1 MKMLPIPVG
10 VQHCMIVDFLHAITR
25 LVDVVPDYIYAA
37 RRRRHGR
44 KLLLLDSF
52 VLTTIAA
59 EPLFAQ
65 SVLKMIWGNNYIVAV
80 SVVHLMETAEHWR
93 WPQICEF
100 ISSVPFEIVPNSD
113 DITALEVRRYPKP
126 IVLPIIFSS
135 EDSSFS
141 QVELAEALK
150 LHSQGKAKLF
160 DLNYRLCNQEL
171 LNALQENAKLI
182 RATIKGKDRSN
193 YWSRFK
199 SDSIQNMLTPEQNS
213 FMETHSAL
221 GATIDINCIKSLVAQ
236 CAVIFEEY
244 YVQGKDGRP
253 SDIIDFFQFAY
264 LPYVEIA
271 VMDKARVNAAREIN
285 RKKWLDHEINVI
297 DINSLRQMATEFHT

>member
-1 MKMLPIPVG
+1 
-10 VQHCMIVDFLHAITR
+10 
-25 LVDVVPDYIYAA
+25 
-37 RRRRHGR
+37 
-44 KLLLLDSF
+44 

-65 SVLKMIWGNNYIVAV
+65 SVLKMIWGSNYMVAV
-80 SVVHLMETAEHWR
+80 SVVHLMETAEHRR

-100 ISSVPFEIVPNSD
+100 ISSIPFEILPNSD

-141 QVELAEALK
+141 QAELAEALK
-150 LHSQGKAKLF
+150 LHSQGKVKQF
-160 DLNYRLCNQEL
+160 DLNYRHYHIEL
-171 LNALQENAKLI
+171 FNTMQENAKLL
-182 RATIKGKDRSN
+182 RASTKGKNRSD

-199 SDSIQNMLTPEQNS
+199 NGSIPNMLTPEQNI

-221 GATIDINCIKSLVAQ
+221 GAAIDINCIKSLVAQ

-244 YVQGKDGRP
+244 YVQGKDGGP
-253 SDIIDFFQFAY
+253 SDIVDFFQFAY
-264 LPYVEIA
+264 LPYVELA

-285 RKKWLDHEINVI
+285 RKKWLDHKLNVI
-297 DINSLRQMATEFHT
+297 DINNLRQMATEFHT